1 MSIVDDLRGNPLF
14 EGVGEELLTKVSE
27 IASRRSY
34 HRGDTILALGAPSTH
49 VYLLL
54 SGMVLLRLPG
64 RQQDYAI
71 IISTVTEGE
80 LFGISPLL
88 GSSRYTSTATS
99 EKNTEVI
106 AIEAKPFAE
115 LIHTGKL
122 PAYQI
127 MRHVAEMYFRRYVE
141 VLRLYR
147 IW

>member
-1 MSIVDDLRGNPLF
+1 MSIVDALRGNPLF
-14 EGVGEELLTKVSE
+14 QGLSEELLAQVSQ

-34 HRGDTILALGAPSTH
+34 RRGDTILALGAPSTH

-64 RQQDYAI
+64 KQQDYAT

-88 GSSRYTSTATS
+88 GSTRYTSTATS
-99 EKNTEVI
+99 EKSSEVI
-106 AIEAKPFAE
+106 AIDAKPFAE
-115 LIHTGKL
+115 LIHSGQL
-122 PAYQI
+122 PGYEI